1 MDLLEFLPQ
10 TFLFSDLDSSILSEI
25 IAETNPVLCDYTRGS
40 VIYSPNDYRKR
51 VGFIVNGQCEVR
63 HTHSDGTVVSINT
76 LSECESFG
84 ILAVFSSKEFP
95 SEVYAKKNS
104 TVLFFSQES
113 IDYLIERY
121 PDVSRRIISFF
132 ADRIDF
138 LNRKIIT
145 FSGHTVEQRLAS
157 YLVSKKQKFGIS
169 FDFNRK
175 KAAEAINAARASV
188 YRALDEMTRQGI
200 INIDSKKI
208 YINDL
213 KGLER
218 MSK

>member
-1 MDLLEFLPQ
+1 MDFKDFLSH
-10 TFLFSDLDSSILSEI
+10 TFLFSELEPSLLDNI
-25 IAETNPVLCDYTRGS
+25 ISDTSPEVYDYSRGS
-40 VIYSPNDYRKR
+40 VIYSPSEYEKR
-51 VGFIVNGQCEVR
+51 VGFVLDGVCEVR
-63 HTHSDGTVVSINT
+63 HTRSDDTVVCINT
-76 LSECESFG
+76 LSKYDSFG

-95 SEVYAKKNS
+95 SEVYARKNS
-104 TVLFFSQES
+104 SILFFTEDA
-113 IDYLIERY
+113 INRLIERY
-121 PDVSRRIISFF
+121 PQISKNIISFC

-145 FSGHTVEQRLAS
+145 FSGQRVEERLAS
-157 YLVSKKQKFGIS
+157 YLISKQAQHGLF

-175 KAAEAINAARASV
+175 KAAEAINAGRASV
-188 YRALDEMTRQGI
+188 YRALDEMTRCGI
-200 INIDSKKI
+200 ISIDSKKI